1 MCMEA
6 KNKYSQILYCA
17 TSLLIVMLRARE
29 IKFIPFTASEAK
41 IHAKLAVLHSVLGYL
56 LELSFWCSLRYPR
69 QQGFSAVRSHCA
81 VQ

>member
-6 KNKYSQILYCA
+6 KNKYSQILYCP
-17 TSLLIVMLRARE
+17 TSLLIVMLSARE
-29 IKFIPFTASEAK
+29 INFIPFTASGAK
-41 IHAKLAVLHSVLGYL
+41 IHAKLAVY
-56 LELSFWCSLRYPR
+56 FWCSLRMPRYPR